1 MRIAINALSIRAGQ
15 TGGGETYLV
24 NLTRA
29 MAAAG
34 PESDFVIIV
43 SRTSRALFENMARN
57 VRVVAPK
64 GFLAGRWAR
73 VAYERCLLARA
84 VARLDADVVLM
95 PGNAGMPSP
104 PCPEVVVVQ
113 SLLYLLAPEEVNP
126 WRRWYF
132 SRVMPRDLSR
142 ATLALAVSQDIG
154 GILTDQLG
162 VPPARIRV
170 VHEGVDI
177 AFAPVADQAR
187 IDDAVR
193 AAGGRRP
200 YILFVSALKPYK
212 NADKAV
218 RALAHLNRGLSS
230 PRDLLVVGSDR
241 GGIQADLAELAIKE
255 GVADRVHFTGPVPH
269 NKLDALYSGAD
280 ALVFPSRIES
290 FGLPVLEAMACGT
303 PVVASNRSA
312 VPEIAG
318 DAALAVDPDDVSAL
332 ANALRQVIEDPAL
345 RETLVAKGL
354 DRARHF
360 TWERAA
366 RGTLDVLA
374 EAAATTPDT
383 VES

>member
-29 MAAAG
+29 MAAAS
-34 PESDFVIIV
+34 PENDFLIIA
-43 SRTSRALFENMARN
+43 SRTSRALFEDMTCN
-57 VRVVAPK
+57 VRVAATKRLP
-64 GFLAGRWAR
+64 GGRWAR

-113 SLLYLLAPEEVNP
+113 SLLYLLAPEEVSP
-126 WRRWYF
+126 LRRLYF
-132 SRVMPRDLSR
+132 SRVMPRDIAG
-142 ATLALAVSQDIG
+142 ATLALAVSQDIAS
-154 GILTDQLG
+154 ILTDQLG

-170 VHEGVDI
+170 VHEGVDM
-177 AFAPVADQAR
+177 AFAPVADQGR
-187 IDDAVR
+187 IDAVVR

-218 RALAHLNRGLSS
+218 RALARLNRGLSA

-241 GGIQADLAELAIKE
+241 GGIQADLAELAIEE
-255 GVADRVHFTGPVPH
+255 GVADRVRFTGPVPH
-269 NKLDALYSGAD
+269 GKLDALYSGAD

-312 VPEIAG
+312 VPEVAG
-318 DAALAVDPDDVSAL
+318 DAALVVDPEDVSAL
-332 ANALRQVIEDPAL
+332 ANALRQTIEDPAV

-354 DRARHF
+354 DRVRRF

-374 EAAATTPDT
+374 EAAAAKPGTPGY
-383 VES
+383 